1 MPMFNFGGQAQVPQ
15 QAQPQGGGFL
25 QQLLAPENAM
35 PIAAALMG
43 QQGNG
48 QNFSNAMS
56 AYGQTAAQTAG
67 KNKTLDFFRKQAPEF
82 AEMVDA
88 GMPVTEAWQTYTQ
101 QRYAKE
107 PKGSGLINAGDG
119 NIYDPNKGEWLTA
132 PQNGAASALF
142 DGKSVQAQ
150 GLNYLIQT
158 GELTKGQAS
167 QLAAGKTITDPST
180 GAVMF
185 MTPQGLVSQPA
196 NSDPNG
202 TGANTLTGPKKPDN
216 TEYAT
221 AIYADRMANSGKIID
236 SLAGAGTSLQDSMAS
251 GMPFGNYMISKD
263 YQKFDQAQRD
273 FVNAVLRR
281 ESGAVISDE
290 EFDNARKQYLPQPG
304 DTTEVL
310 AQKRVN
316 RQIAIDGMKRAS
328 GPGMPQS
335 GAPATQNGGWT
346 DAGGGVKIR
355 RK

>member
-1 MPMFNFGGQAQVPQ
+1 MPMFNFGGQAQLPQ

-35 PIAAALMG
+35 PIAAALLG

-67 KNKTLDFFRKQAPEF
+67 KNRTLDFFRKQAPEY
-82 AEMVDA
+82 AQMVEA
-88 GMPVTEAWQTYTQ
+88 GMPIDAAWKTYTE
-101 QRYAKE
+101 QRYAQ
-107 PKGSGLINAGDG
+107 KGQGLINAGDG
-119 NIYDPNKGEWLTA
+119 NIYDPKSGNWITA
-132 PQNGAASALF
+132 PNSQNNALF

-158 GELTKGQAS
+158 GELTKAQAS
-167 QLAAGKTITDPST
+167 QLAAGKTITDPAT

-202 TGANTLTGPKKPDN
+202 TGANTLTGPKKPSDV
-216 TEYAT
+216 EYAT
-221 AIYADRMANSGKIID
+221 GIYADRMANSGKIID
-236 SLAGAGTSLQDSMAS
+236 GLEDTGTSFQESVAS
-251 GMPFGNYMISKD
+251 GLPGGNYLISGD

-273 FVNAVLRR
+273 FINAVLRR

-304 DTTEVL
+304 DTKEVL

-335 GAPATQNGGWT
+335 GAPATQDGGWT